1 VAAVEVI
8 KTLLKTQLKHGVFA
22 A

>member
-1 VAAVEVI
+1 VAVVEVI
-8 KTLLKTQLKHGVFA
+8 KTLLKTQLKHSAFA